1 MCGARRLVPDVLT
14 ITLNP
19 AVDVSTSVERIEP
32 VHKLR
37 CAPERR
43 DPGGGG
49 VNVARVI
56 ARLGGDVA
64 AVFPAGGP
72 IGELL
77 HRLLLDE
84 GLQARAI
91 PVAGV
96 TRESFTVLERVTH
109 QEYRFVLPGAAL
121 TSTELDDCLLSVE
134 QTRDARYV
142 VASGSL
148 PPGAPVD
155 AYARIATAVKARGA
169 KFVLDA
175 SGEALRC
182 ALTAGV
188 YLVKPNAAELEALL
202 DAPLKNDAAILA
214 AARDLIGNGAA
225 EIVAVSR
232 GSRGAILVTADQA
245 LAAEAVPVPVA
256 SSVGAGDSFL
266 GALVWSLARGDTLE
280 TAFRYALAGGAAAL
294 LRPGTELCAQ
304 ADVERFAPLAQVRR
318 L

>member
-1 MCGARRLVPDVLT
+1 MPDVLT

-37 CAPERR
+37 CAPGRR

-72 IGELL
+72 VGELL
-77 HRLLLDE
+77 HRLVLDE
-84 GLQARAI
+84 GLAARAI
-91 PVAGV
+91 PISGV
-96 TRESFTVLERVTH
+96 TRESFTVLERATNN
-109 QEYRFVLPGAAL
+109 EYRFVLPGPAL
-121 TSTELDDCLLSVE
+121 TPTEFNKCLSSVE
-134 QTRDARYV
+134 QTHGARYA

-155 AYARIATAVKARGA
+155 GYARIATAVKAGGGR
-169 KFVLDA
+169 FVLDA
-175 SGEALRC
+175 SGEALQC

-188 YLVKPNAAELEALL
+188 YLVKPNAAELETLFGS
-202 DAPLKNDAAILA
+202 PLKNDAAILA
-214 AARDLIGNGAA
+214 AARDLIGGGAA

-232 GSRGAILVTADQA
+232 GSRGAILVTADEA
-245 LAAEAVPVPVA
+245 LAAESVAVPVA

-266 GALVWSLARGDTLE
+266 GALVWSLARGDVLE

-294 LRPGTELCAQ
+294 LRPGTELCTQ
-304 ADVERFAPLAQVRR
+304 ADVERLAPLVQIRR

>member
-1 MCGARRLVPDVLT
+1 MPDVLT

-37 CAPERR
+37 CGRERR

-64 AVFPAGGP
+64 ATFPAGGVV
-72 IGELL
+72 GQLL

-84 GLQARAI
+84 GLESCAVSI
-91 PVAGV
+91 VGV
-96 TRESFTVLERVTH
+96 TRESFNVLDRTTND
-109 QEYRFVLPGAAL
+109 EYRFVLPGPTL
-121 TSTELDDCLLSVE
+121 TSREFNACLMSIE
-134 QTRDARYV
+134 QARDSRYV

-155 AYARIATAVKARGA
+155 AYARIATAVKVRGA
-169 KFVLDA
+169 RFVLDT

-188 YLVKPNAAELEALL
+188 YLVKPNAAELEALVG
-202 DAPLKNDAAILA
+202 APLHDDAAILA
-214 AARDLIGNGAA
+214 GARDLIRGGAA

-232 GSRGAILVTADQA
+232 GARGAILATADQA
-245 LAAEAVPVPVA
+245 LAADSVSVPVA

-266 GALVWSLARGDTLE
+266 GALVWSLARSDDLE

-294 LRPGTELCAQ
+294 LRPGTELCDKT
-304 ADVERFAPLAQVRR
+304 DVERLAPLAHVRAI
-318 L
+318 